1 MTSHGRTNSTHP
13 PPRVSHVLESDA
25 RESVSS
31 PKHQDNDFSQPF
43 YSPPCTPFHTSFSPS
58 EQAVDYGAGYLETAP
73 IVDKGAQLMRMRD
86 QSRMSRAME
95 PPIPVFFDNPAI
107 LDSVSESS
115 LKEAHDAIMEPAKP
129 QSTEDRLLQHKPLIL
144 HEYLMC
150 DKSLEDVLALL
161 ATLGHTITQ
170 GQLWYQL
177 KKWGISKNIDKRTWQ
192 HIGRKIEKR
201 KREGKKSE
209 VIHCG
214 KRMKPST
221 INKAINRHRETDI
234 FTQISQRQTS
244 PPSPANPYLNVCTP
258 QPLPMEFN
266 WPNSL
271 PWFKFRETYETLA
284 LNFQQSDNPHHL
296 SPMDHLQG
304 VHMVSFD
311 LIAGCGFERVQ
322 SANVQPCIS
331 KLAANIGKA
340 MPEWYP
346 GEHLQTTQAILQRP
360 ARESMP
366 HYLKVIIYQI
376 SNNLLEFDLSGEWS
390 KFRDLLIG
398 IGLLRIDLR
407 GPYQQ
412 DETIKAFME
421 GLFQNEMR
429 RGVFYNEG
437 HSLDFIEWLLTSG
450 QDPNT
455 ACMLW
460 VDEHLEEVTPLQ
472 AAAYRGFEKLVDLL
486 LTSNADMSPSRQYPV
501 PVVTLVM
508 KATHPDAL
516 KLRIIKRLFQHDDS
530 INREGIL
537 HAAIELR
544 DMDFVYEILSLD
556 IDVTT
561 TIERKS
567 HPFYEENALSVAL
580 ATGKDFTD
588 VILHHVPPQDLF
600 KLVTVDVFIA
610 AAFKGDDDGIN
621 RLHNIRPI
629 GSGRNQCGVTPLQAA
644 VYAGQLSTC
653 EVLLALYNGLSP
665 TLLFLATLGGFED
678 VLQLLIREGAD
689 MNGDVDLTVC
699 EEFLKPHGII
709 LKDHVFKIR
718 SSHTTVD
725 MLQRVSCH
733 PLEESSLNCF
743 SVLIEKGAQ
752 LTHGAVSWCAEAW
765 AAPLENW
772 AKLLGGEVA
781 SAIRF
786 QDESLIKL
794 LLSSG
799 ASLKGTSNEE
809 VSRLEIAIAFGD
821 QEMVRQVLK
830 ACSGQYDPGSLCAA
844 VQVQDLPLVNFLLS
858 NRPRQADCHLLEGTA
873 VGLAARSGNSDLLR
887 KLLRHLQ
894 LDREP
899 ILALLPER
907 DYETEVG
914 KCLFWRQPFHEC
926 PCTFTKHSPLALAA
940 SGTDSTGFRELLRAG
955 CRADL
960 RTWIVIAQTENFSC
974 LEILSEYQQRLDNLS
989 GSGETLCHAIKRENK
1004 QLVQALVKAGA
1015 NVNDYGTRNDSPLQ
1029 MSVMAGNLELV
1040 SYLLEKKAD
1049 VNAPPKFY
1057 GGATAL
1063 QFAAMKGYLGLARHL
1078 LHCGAR
1084 VNARGANWSG
1094 RTALEG
1100 AAEPGRLDM
1109 LEFLIHDALTT
1120 GNGRR

>member
-31 PKHQDNDFSQPF
+31 PKPQDNDFSQTF
-43 YSPPCTPFHTSFSPS
+43 YSPPATPFHTSFSPS
-58 EQAVDYGAGYLETAP
+58 EQAVDYGAGYLQTAP
-73 IVDKGAQLMRMRD
+73 LVDKVEQLMPMRD
-86 QSRMSRAME
+86 QSRMSRAIE

-107 LDSVSESS
+107 PDIVSEPS

-129 QSTEDRLLQHKPLIL
+129 QSTKDRLLQHKPLIL

-150 DKSLEDVLALL
+150 DKSLEGVVALL

-177 KKWGISKNIDKRTWQ
+177 KKWGISKNIDQKTWQ

-221 INKAINRHRETDI
+221 INKATNRHRETNI
-234 FTQISQRQTS
+234 FTQISQ
-244 PPSPANPYLNVCTP
+244 
-258 QPLPMEFN
+258 
-266 WPNSL
+266 
-271 PWFKFRETYETLA
+271 LA

-304 VHMVSFD
+304 VHMASID
-311 LIAGCGFERVQ
+311 LIAGYGLERVQ
-322 SANVQPCIS
+322 SAKVQPCIS
-331 KLAANIGKA
+331 QLAANIGKA

-376 SNNLLEFDLSGEWS
+376 SNNLLKFDLSEDWS

-421 GLFQNEMR
+421 GLFQNEML

-460 VDEHLEEVTPLQ
+460 VDEELEQGTPLQ
-472 AAAYRGFEKLVDLL
+472 AAAYGGFEKLVDLL
-486 LTSNADMSPSRQYPV
+486 LTSNADMNPSGQYPV
-501 PVVTLVM
+501 PVVTPVM

-530 INREGIL
+530 ISRGGIL

-556 IDVTT
+556 IDITT
-561 TIERKS
+561 TFERKS

-588 VILHHVPPQDLF
+588 VIMHHVPPQDLF

-629 GSGRNQCGVTPLQAA
+629 GSGRNRCGITPLQAA

-689 MNGDVDLTVC
+689 MNGAVDLAVC
-699 EEFLKPHGII
+699 EEFLKPHGMIF
-709 LKDHVFKIR
+709 KDHVFKIR

-725 MLQRVSCH
+725 MLQRV
-733 PLEESSLNCF
+733 PN
-743 SVLIEKGAQ
+743 
-752 LTHGAVSWCAEAW
+752 
-765 AAPLENW
+765 
-772 AKLLGGEVA
+772 
-781 SAIRF
+781 
-786 QDESLIKL
+786 
-794 LLSSG
+794 
-799 ASLKGTSNEE
+799 
-809 VSRLEIAIAFGD
+809 
-821 QEMVRQVLK
+821 
-830 ACSGQYDPGSLCAA
+830 
-844 VQVQDLPLVNFLLS
+844 
-858 NRPRQADCHLLEGTA
+858 
-873 VGLAARSGNSDLLR
+873 
-887 KLLRHLQ
+887 
-894 LDREP
+894 
-899 ILALLPER
+899 
-907 DYETEVG
+907 
-914 KCLFWRQPFHEC
+914 
-926 PCTFTKHSPLALAA
+926 
-940 SGTDSTGFRELLRAG
+940 
-955 CRADL
+955 
-960 RTWIVIAQTENFSC
+960 
-974 LEILSEYQQRLDNLS
+974 
-989 GSGETLCHAIKRENK
+989 
-1004 QLVQALVKAGA
+1004 
-1015 NVNDYGTRNDSPLQ
+1015 
-1029 MSVMAGNLELV
+1029 
-1040 SYLLEKKAD
+1040 
-1049 VNAPPKFY
+1049 
-1057 GGATAL
+1057 
-1063 QFAAMKGYLGLARHL
+1063 
-1078 LHCGAR
+1078 
-1084 VNARGANWSG
+1084 
-1094 RTALEG
+1094 
-1100 AAEPGRLDM
+1100 
-1109 LEFLIHDALTT
+1109 
-1120 GNGRR
+1120 